1 VKIKPPL
8 EKVIQKSIIDYL
20 KLAKKDKL
28 KVWRNNNGAIWNAK
42 RKSYIKNPTAEIGVP
57 DIIGFTHYGIFIAIE
72 VKRTEKSQRSK
83 EQIDFITMVNKVG
96 GIAFFTW
103 SVEHTI
109 KMLKERGL

>member
-1 VKIKPPL
+1 MKIKPPL

-72 VKRTEKSQRSK
+72 VKRTEKSQRSLD
-83 EQIDFITMVNKVG
+83 QCMFIKKVNDSG

-103 SVEHTI
+103 SVADLI
-109 KMLKERGL
+109 GKLKAEGL